1 MKRTRRLVRLRSYF
15 TMQKLFQ
22 GKLVLAPMVRAGE
35 LPTRLLSLEN
45 HADLVW
51 SPEIIDKKILT
62 TERHFNDKINCIEYR
77 IRNSNKNNV
86 VLKIDQK
93 REVNKLI
100 FQMGTCNTDLAV
112 SAAKLVIKDVAG
124 IDVNSGC
131 PKHFSVH
138 AGMGA
143 ALLTNPTL
151 LCDILSGLV
160 EKVGKPNEKP
170 ISVKIRLLP
179 KREDTLQLVSK
190 LCDTGITN
198 LTVHFRTREMRNRE
212 LPIHD
217 YIRDIYDICLKK
229 NVSMIINGNLRD
241 RQDFLRLREQH
252 ELSKDIGGM
261 IAEAAESNPT
271 VFNLDGPIINWWIV
285 ASRFLELALETDNHL
300 SNTKFMLARL
310 VPGKVPIFKMLAQC
324 KQYEHIQTIL
334 GMIDRETGELKGDA
348 NEYMESIKQA
358 PKNTKNNNKVN
369 DTIKNENTV
378 PSNDKKRRNDE
389 ELDTTSGKKLANI
402 VLERSPIDK
411 EVI

>member
-1 MKRTRRLVRLRSYF
+1 
-15 TMQKLFQ
+15 MQKFFQ

-62 TERHFNDKINCIEYR
+62 TERHFNETINCVEYR
-77 IRNSNKNNV
+77 IKNSNKNNV

-100 FQMGTCNTDLAV
+100 FQMGTCNTDLAI
-112 SAAKLVIKDVAG
+112 SAAKHVINDVAG
-124 IDVNSGC
+124 IDINSGC

-143 ALLTNPTL
+143 ALLTNPNL

-160 EKVGKPNEKP
+160 ESVGKPNKKP

-179 KREDTLQLVSK
+179 EAKDTLSLVSR

-217 YIRDIYDICLKK
+217 YIQDIYDICAEK
-229 NVSMIINGNLRD
+229 NVSMIINGNLQDRD
-241 RQDFLRLREQH
+241 DFVKLRAQH
-252 ELSKDIGGM
+252 KLSDEIGGM

-271 VFNLDGPIINWWIV
+271 VFNINGPMKNWWLV
-285 ASRFLELALETDNHL
+285 ATRFLEIALETDNHI

-310 VPGKVPIFKMLAQC
+310 VPGKLPIFKFLAQC
-324 KQYEHIQTIL
+324 KEHSHIKTL
-334 GMIDRETGELKGDA
+334 LDMVDRETGELNDDPA
-348 NEYMESIKQA
+348 DFLECIKMA
-358 PKNTKNNNKVN
+358 GRNKKNDKNKNKNNTVN
-369 DTIKNENTV
+369 NEKKRKNEERIEASTNKKPINTAL
-378 PSNDKKRRNDE
+378 K
-389 ELDTTSGKKLANI
+389 TT
-402 VLERSPIDK
+402 PIATDA
-411 EVI
+411 I